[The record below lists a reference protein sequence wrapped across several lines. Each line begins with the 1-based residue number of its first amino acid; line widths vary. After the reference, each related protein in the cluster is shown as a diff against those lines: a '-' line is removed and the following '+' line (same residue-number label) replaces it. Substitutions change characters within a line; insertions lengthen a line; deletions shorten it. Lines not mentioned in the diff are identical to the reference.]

1 MKFYT
6 ICCRC
11 LKKETK
17 CHRNIFKS
25 VLFRDCRLHKALL
38 GMSEIFVSTRSIY
51 FAVETR
57 EANKGGD
64 SLLHL
69 QSARQP
75 LKQTS
80 KRRAIKK
87 KKRRPQKL
95 LGTKKKKKAHCGS
108 K

>member
-1 MKFYT
+1 
-6 ICCRC
+6 
-11 LKKETK
+11 
-17 CHRNIFKS
+17 
-25 VLFRDCRLHKALL
+25 
-38 GMSEIFVSTRSIY
+38 MSEIFVSTRSIY

-87 KKRRPQKL
+87 KK
-95 LGTKKKKKAHCGS
+95 KKTAKTTRNEEEEES
-108 K
+108 TLRQQIEIQTPLYQLF